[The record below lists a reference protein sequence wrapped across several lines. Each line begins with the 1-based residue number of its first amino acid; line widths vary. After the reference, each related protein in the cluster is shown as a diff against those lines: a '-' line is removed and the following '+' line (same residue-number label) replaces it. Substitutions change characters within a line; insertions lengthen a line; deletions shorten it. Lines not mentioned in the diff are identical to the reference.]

1 VKEGTSRREEG
12 TSKSMGMQN
21 ISVSEPIE
29 DSMDV
34 DLQPSSSGLE
44 TTDPFGE
51 MDGTVQTDN
60 IQEAVRQ
67 VEAEH

>member
-1 VKEGTSRREEG
+1 
-12 TSKSMGMQN
+12 MGMQN